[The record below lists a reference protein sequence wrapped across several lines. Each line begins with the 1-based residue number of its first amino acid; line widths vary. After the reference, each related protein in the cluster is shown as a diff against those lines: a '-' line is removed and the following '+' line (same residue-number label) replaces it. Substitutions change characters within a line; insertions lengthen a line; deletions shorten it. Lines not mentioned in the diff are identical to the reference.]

1 MGREPMTD
9 RELEATLV
17 ELGALLD
24 YPSPAPLAERVR
36 ARLGEPRRQRWGIS
50 RPPRAALLGV
60 FATVTIVLALVLAV
74 SPDARAAAET
84 VLGLRGVTIFR
95 VPAVA
100 TPATAPTTAGETPLA
115 TPVAT
120 PASTA
125 AFPGTR
131 LTLAEARA
139 RVGFPILVP
148 SDVVLGEPDDVYVDA
163 VAGGSRVTLVYRD
176 RAALPVSREA
186 GVSALVVEVRGRVE
200 EGFFAKA
207 AGPGTRIDPVTV
219 DGARGFWLEGEPHLF
234 FIRDAAGNVRD
245 ETLRLAGNTLLWE
258 RGDTTVRL
266 EAQVARDVALRIAS
280 SFR

>member
-24 YPSPAPLAERVR
+24 YPRPAPLAERVR
-36 ARLGEPRRQRWGIS
+36 ARLGEPRRHWWDIS
-50 RPPRAALLGV
+50 RSPRAGLVRAFV
-60 FATVTIVLALVLAV
+60 AVTIVLALVLAV

-100 TPATAPTTAGETPLA
+100 TPP
-115 TPVAT
+115 AT
-120 PASTA
+120 PASA
-125 AFPGTR
+125 VAFPGAR

-139 RVGFPILVP
+139 RVSFPILVP
-148 SDVVLGEPDDVYVDA
+148 SDAALGEPDDVYVDA
-163 VAGGSRVTLVYRD
+163 VAGGDRVTLVYRS

-200 EGFFAKA
+200 ESFFAKA
-207 AGPGTRIDPVTV
+207 AGPGTRIDPVAV
-219 DGARGFWLEGEPHLF
+219 NGARGFWLEGEPHLF

-258 RGDTTVRL
+258 RGDTTLRL